1 MHPNLRKASVNWIDG
16 MKVNK
21 SHFQQMEHW
30 VADHLKDNI
39 ALSLTDY
46 NYGLLPSSDEV
57 DTSLDYQ
64 IEVEQTQ
71 FVKIRL
77 FSCRAVTRGGVRIE
91 VTPYI
96 SKQFSLDKHLLE
108 VVFDLKAASNQQYDI
123 VVTVDP
129 FNRVA
134 AGDPDPEEHPLRHPS
149 SLPKYSVDVIPSSQ
163 INTEEFSTYHLTIG
177 KFRVVAGEVQP
188 ENFIPP
194 CTRVC
199 SHPALLEF
207 YRDLGKQLN
216 EIRQHLTQFI
226 KKSRSMNGQ
235 HSNQHILALA
245 EGMLMNMAVFED
257 EFQLE
262 LPQKSP
268 LYLYT
273 YFTRLIR
280 LISTELNCIPE
291 DERLMIYNTF
301 NQSFAAGTFENMVSA
316 VLNLKYTH
324 RDIFHVMD
332 KLYAETTRLS
342 EIISRLPYG
351 SSQGQHKQEAPPEAA
366 PPKTSGSGPKIF
378 RGGQQIKR

>member
-21 SHFQQMEHW
+21 SHFQQTEDW

-39 ALSLTDY
+39 ALNLTDY
-46 NYGLLPSSDEV
+46 NYGLLPSSEEV
-57 DTSLDYQ
+57 DNSLDYQ
-64 IEVEQTQ
+64 MEVEQTQ
-71 FVKIRL
+71 FVKISL
-77 FSCRAVTRGGVRIE
+77 FSCRAITRGGVRIE

-96 SKQFSLDKHLLE
+96 SKHFSLDKALLE
-108 VVFDLKAASNQQYDI
+108 LVFDLKNATNQLYDI

-134 AGDPDPEEHPLRHPS
+134 VGDPDPEEHPLRHPS
-149 SLPKYSVDVIPSSQ
+149 SIPRYSVDVIPSSQ

-177 KFRVVAGEVQP
+177 KFRVVAGEVQQ
-188 ENFIPP
+188 ENYIPP
-194 CTRVC
+194 STRVC
-199 SHPALLEF
+199 SHPTLLEF
-207 YRDLGKQLN
+207 YHDFGKQLN
-216 EIRQHLTQFI
+216 EMRQHLTQFI
-226 KKSRSMNGQ
+226 KKSRSANGQ
-235 HSNQHILALA
+235 HNNQNILELA
-245 EGMLMNMAVFED
+245 KGMLMNITTYED

-268 LYLYT
+268 LYLFI

-291 DERLMIYNTF
+291 DERLMIYNSF
-301 NQSFAAGTFENMVSA
+301 NQSFTAGKFENIISS
-316 VLNLKYTH
+316 VLQMKYSH
-324 RDIFHVMD
+324 RDLFQVMD
-332 KLYAETTRLS
+332 LLYTQTSSLM

-351 SSQGQHKQEAPPEAA
+351 SGQGQVKQEAPPEAST
-366 PPKTSGSGPKIF
+366 PKSSGSGPKIF